1 MEDLMFDIAGQP
13 QSAWQSYVSEYVPQS
28 LREAVAHLADEFT
41 AAYLLDCLI
50 LEKGLRSRLLSN
62 STRQPNTPLTT
73 DERSDRFA
81 MLLRLWAEGCHTVVD
96 ERLFADTAR
105 RRPEELEALR
115 EYFRQNALRSRK
127 KFPS

>member
-1 MEDLMFDIAGQP
+1 MEDLMFDLASQP

-62 STRQPNTPLTT
+62 STRQANTPLTT

-81 MLLRLWAEGCHTVVD
+81 VLLRLWAEGCHTVVD
-96 ERLFADTAR
+96 ERLFADTVR
-105 RRPEELEALR
+105 RRPDELEALR
-115 EYFRQNALRSRK
+115 EYFRQNALRSKK